1 MDKAKG
7 SKVIIVEPIQV
18 FIVIFPN
25 FFVTLNFKKIK
36 GDGEQKK
43 ILCNEN

>member
-25 FFVTLNFKKIK
+25 FFVTLNLKKIK